1 MTLGALGDSTEIG
14 KEERSRQDQEC
25 LWSRL
30 HCARDRMV
38 QISPSADR
46 DRVQGH
52 TGGLR
57 GDVGR
62 SQLCTTEPLI
72 KQDGKPRECRY
83 RLPEKLD
90 LFPRQVREI
99 QEDAGH
105 IPAGMGK
112 AGGEAAQYR
121 IALEINR
128 NDRDRCPELLS
139 SCQVMWSPQDQAVR
153 LQANEVPQVGGCIA

>member
-1 MTLGALGDSTEIG
+1 MTLGALGDSTEIA
-14 KEERSRQDQEC
+14 KEERPRQDQER

-38 QISPSADR
+38 QISRSADR
-46 DRVQGH
+46 DRVQRDA
-52 TGGLR
+52 GGLR

-72 KQDGKPRECRY
+72 KQDGKPRQCRY
-83 RLPEKLD
+83 RLPEKLN

-105 IPAGMGK
+105 IPARMGK

-121 IALEINR
+121 IALKINR
-128 NDRDRCPELLS
+128 NDRDRRPKLPP
-139 SCQVMWSPQDQAVR
+139 SCKVVWSRQEQAVR
-153 LQANEVPQVGGCIA
+153 LHANEVPQVGGCIA